1 MILISTFKFSL
12 LLLEDSSTDVPTDK
26 KSNGTHDPIVI
37 NLDLNI
43 SIDDLKEESS
53 NRTGI

>member
-1 MILISTFKFSL
+1 MSSL

-43 SIDDLKEESS
+43 SIDDPKEESS